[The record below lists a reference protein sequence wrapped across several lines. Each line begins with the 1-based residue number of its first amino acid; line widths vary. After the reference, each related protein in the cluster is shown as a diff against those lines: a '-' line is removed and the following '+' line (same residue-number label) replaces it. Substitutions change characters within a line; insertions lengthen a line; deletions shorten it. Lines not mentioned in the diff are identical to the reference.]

1 MSDPRAVVAVAEV
14 TRSGVVESVHDGV
27 VVALRG
33 IDSIAWR
40 AGDPILPQYPRSA
53 LKPLQA
59 QAMLNAGLVV
69 DQRQLAIACA
79 SHSGEAEHLA
89 VVRGLLASVGLD
101 ESALDNTPDWPLGAD
116 AARELVRAGGA
127 PERIYQNCSGKH
139 AAMLATCV
147 ANGWPL
153 DDYLDVD
160 HPLQSWIAAHI
171 TAVTGPA
178 DHVGIDG
185 CGAPTAYVSLLGV
198 AQAYQ
203 ALATADHRVAR
214 AMRTHP
220 ELVGGPGRDVT
231 ELMRAVPGLVAKEG
245 AEGVYVAAM
254 PDGRAVALK
263 IADGGERARLPV
275 MLAALRSLEIDVSAV
290 TPAADPRPR
299 SSRSARSSPR
309 RRVNRSV
316 SPRRRGGRSV
326 AGGVRGRTARPRRS
340 RPARSSPASAA
351 PTRRAPRRARRAAGR
366 TPDAS

>member
-101 ESALDNTPDWPLGAD
+101 ESVLDNTPDWPLGAD

-203 ALATADHRVAR
+203 ALATTDHRVAR

-290 TPAADPRPR
+290 TPPPILGHGRPVG
-299 SSRSARSSPR
+299 A
-309 RRVNRSV
+309 VNALV
-316 SPRRRGGRSV
+316 G
-326 AGGVRGRTARPRRS
+326 A
-340 RPARSSPASAA
+340 
-351 PTRRAPRRARRAAGR
+351 
-366 TPDAS
+366 